1 MSLITIDFETYYDS
15 KIKLGFK
22 HQTTE
27 EYIRDKRFEVIGVGV
42 KVDEQPTVWVSGGK
56 DKLKEFLASF
66 DWGSSAHLCNNTLFY

>member
-42 KVDEQPTVWVSGGK
+42 KVDEQPTVWVSGG
-56 DKLKEFLASF
+56 
-66 DWGSSAHLCNNTLFY
+66 